1 MPENGVVFENR
12 RGNLWKVMKIMKKQP
27 KIELC
32 SWIKTKIYDKSIK
45 SLKIELVEKRGRKIV
60 PTKERRNEEKR
71 KNIWKL
77 KN

>member
-45 SLKIELVEKRGRKIV
+45 SLKIELVEKWGK
-60 PTKERRNEEKR
+60 K
-71 KNIWKL
+71 
-77 KN
+77 